1 MIKCIKYAVSG
12 SFTNARRKGN
22 WLVGESTVG
31 YGPTETT
38 GFFNSIVS
46 IDGSY
51 SLYLPKESQGPSI
64 FSFSDGDGLLDF
76 CNQHLGSD
84 QTTIFGVLD
93 WINGQNDYF
102 VDPNYFEFNHS
113 MTSEQV
119 YTLNLTAGTDLNF
132 TVDWGD
138 GTSNVITSYNQA
150 EVSHTYPASSTPVD
164 PPVDLL
170 FQYWFGS
177 EPTVYSSFAVPIRFG
192 YGISYTVQ
200 TGQILY
206 FLDGSSGTTYEL
218 QVISVNSSNGPYE
231 ANVNVLWINGSGSVR
246 LPRGS
251 RVESVLAGS
260 PPPTEPYNVKI
271 AGKLSNF
278 KYNNSTA
285 LKEIKSWGCLNLT
298 LPSAFQSDSSLIC
311 SAVDSPLITTG
322 DTSRYF
328 QSCSTFN
335 GAIGNWDTSSV
346 TNMTSMFGSA
356 PAFNQNIGAWSTGAV
371 TNMSFMFGNATAF
384 NGSIGGWNTGAVTDM
399 NQMFYNA
406 TAFNQN
412 IGSWNTWAVTNMN
425 QMFYNV
431 TAFNQNIGG
440 WNTGAVTN
448 MSSMFE
454 NAIAFNQ
461 NIGTWNTGAVTNMS
475 NMFRDATTFN
485 QNISGWNTGAVTT
498 MFRMFFDAT
507 AFNGSIGGWN
517 TGAVTNMS
525 QMFVTATAFNQNIG
539 SWNTGAVTNMSQM
552 FSTATAFNQN
562 IGGWNTGAVTDM
574 NQMFFAASSF
584 NQNIGDWN
592 VSNVTNFFNFMSD
605 KTPGTFSAT
614 NLDAIYNGW
623 SSRAV
628 QPNRTISFGTAKY
641 TSAGLA
647 GRNAL
652 TGSPNFWTIV
662 DGGQV

>member
-1 MIKCIKYAVSG
+1 MIKCIDYAVSG

-38 GFFNSIVS
+38 GFFNSVIPPEGEYT
-46 IDGSY
+46 IYQYNGS
-51 SLYLPKESQGPSI
+51 LPGNLSYFSASSDSALISYVNSASGESY
-64 FSFSDGDGLLDF
+64 
-76 CNQHLGSD
+76 
-84 QTTIFGVLD
+84 TTPFQAID
-93 WINGQNDYF
+93 WINGQNNYF

-113 MTSEQV
+113 MTSQQV

-246 LPRGS
+246 LPRNS

-260 PPPTEPYNVKI
+260 PPPAEPYNVKI

-406 TAFNQN
+406 P
-412 IGSWNTWAVTNMN
+412 S
-425 QMFYNV
+425 
-431 TAFNQNIGG
+431 FNQNIGG
-440 WNTGAVTN
+440 WN
-448 MSSMFE
+448 
-454 NAIAFNQ
+454 
-461 NIGTWNTGAVTNMS
+461 
-475 NMFRDATTFN
+475 
-485 QNISGWNTGAVTT
+485 
-498 MFRMFFDAT
+498 
-507 AFNGSIGGWN
+507 
-517 TGAVTNMS
+517 
-525 QMFVTATAFNQNIG
+525 
-539 SWNTGAVTNMSQM
+539 
-552 FSTATAFNQN
+552 
-562 IGGWNTGAVTDM
+562 
-574 NQMFFAASSF
+574 
-584 NQNIGDWN
+584 
-592 VSNVTNFFNFMSD
+592 VSNVTSFQDFMVG
-605 KTPGTFSAT
+605 KTPATFSAT

-623 SSRAV
+623 SSRSV
-628 QPNRTISFGTAKY
+628 NPNRTISFGTAKY